1 MTEPDIPRALLVG
14 RFCIWARS
22 LKACQGVPYVTPE
35 IRTWIEAALEQIRE
49 DAEEAIKRRKKAR
62 MAGKLGGRPRTDNPA
77 PSTIRAR
84 KSRAKKKKARK
95 AKKEKE

>member
-1 MTEPDIPRALLVG
+1 MTEHDIPRVILVG

-22 LKACQGVPYVTPE
+22 LKDCQGIPYVTPE

-49 DAEEAIKRRKKAR
+49 DAEAAIKRRKTARKAGR
-62 MAGKLGGRPRTDNPA
+62 LGGRPRTDNPA

-84 KSRAKKKKARK
+84 RSRAKKKKK
-95 AKKEKE
+95 AKKAKEQ